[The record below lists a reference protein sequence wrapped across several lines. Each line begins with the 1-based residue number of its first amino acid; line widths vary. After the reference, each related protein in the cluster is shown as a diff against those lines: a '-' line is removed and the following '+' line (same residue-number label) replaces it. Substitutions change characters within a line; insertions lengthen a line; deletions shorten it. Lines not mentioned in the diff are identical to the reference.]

1 MPILKTFYKNIDFLS
16 EGKRGNAY
24 FIHLFVPHS
33 PYIFDEKCSI
43 RFPKEWRSL
52 NPFNREGHYQDYLK
66 QVKCSHKMMDDLLS
80 KLNSRSTNSNGTIII
95 QGDHGS
101 RINFLGRKDPFT
113 TGQYI
118 QDFSTFF
125 AVRSQKHNSGY
136 DRRPIA
142 LDELTRSVIF
152 GMKPLPEID
161 QSKFVCLTEF
171 RSRVCNRQPLPPF
184 AHGEPI
190 NEW

>member
-1 MPILKTFYKNIDFLS
+1 
-16 EGKRGNAY
+16 
-24 FIHLFVPHS
+24 
-33 PYIFDEKCSI
+33 
-43 RFPKEWRSL
+43 
-52 NPFNREGHYQDYLK
+52 
-66 QVKCSHKMMDDLLS
+66 MMDDLLS

-101 RINFLGRKDPFT
+101 RINFLGQTAPFT
-113 TGQYI
+113 TGEYI

-125 AVRSQKHNSGY
+125 TVRSQKHNSGY

-142 LDELTRSVIF
+142 LDALTRSVIF
-152 GMKPLPEID
+152 GMKPLPEIG
-161 QSKFVCLTEF
+161 QSKFVCPTES
-171 RSRVCNRQPLPPF
+171 RGRVCTRHPLPPF

>member
-1 MPILKTFYKNIDFLS
+1 MVS
-16 EGKRGNAY
+16 
-24 FIHLFVPHS
+24 S
-33 PYIFDEKCSI
+33 

-52 NPFNREGHYQDYLK
+52 NLFNREGHYQDYLK

-80 KLNSRSTNSNGTIII
+80 KLNSSSTNSNGTIII

-101 RINFLGRKDPFT
+101 RINSLAQTALFV
-113 TGQYI
+113 TGEYI

-125 AVRSQKHNSGY
+125 AARSQKHNSEY

-142 LDELTRSVIF
+142 LDDLTRSVIF
-152 GMKPLPEID
+152 GMKPLPEIG
-161 QSKFVCLTEF
+161 QSKFVCPEESGGGCT
-171 RSRVCNRQPLPPF
+171 RRPLPPF
-184 AHGEPI
+184 ADGEPI

>member
-1 MPILKTFYKNIDFLS
+1 MVS
-16 EGKRGNAY
+16 
-24 FIHLFVPHS
+24 S
-33 PYIFDEKCSI
+33 

-80 KLNSRSTNSNGTIII
+80 KLNSRSTNSNDGTFII

-101 RINFLGRKDPFT
+101 RINSLAPPALFT
-113 TGQYI
+113 TGEYI
-118 QDFSTFF
+118 QEFSTFF

-152 GMKPLPEID
+152 GMKPLPEIG
-161 QSKFVCLTEF
+161 QSKFVCPTKS
-171 RSRVCNRQPLPPF
+171 RGRVCTRRPLPPF

>member
-1 MPILKTFYKNIDFLS
+1 
-16 EGKRGNAY
+16 
-24 FIHLFVPHS
+24 
-33 PYIFDEKCSI
+33 
-43 RFPKEWRSL
+43 
-52 NPFNREGHYQDYLK
+52 
-66 QVKCSHKMMDDLLS
+66 MDDLLS
-80 KLNSRSTNSNGTIII
+80 KLNSSSTNSNGTIII

-101 RINFLGRKDPFT
+101 RINSLAPPALFT
-113 TGQYI
+113 TGEYI
-118 QDFSTFF
+118 QEFSTFF

-152 GMKPLPEID
+152 GMKPLPD
-161 QSKFVCLTEF
+161 VGQSKFVCREESGGRCT
-171 RSRVCNRQPLPPF
+171 RRPLPPF